1 MIGSNS
7 PFVAIGTK
15 CGNDCNPPVFTKKI
29 LMDGSLIGVKD
40 LAMTD
45 TEGYLHT
52 VGQSRNVTIWVG

>member
-1 MIGSNS
+1 NS
-7 PFVAIGTK
+7 
-15 CGNDCNPPVFTKKI
+15 PVFTKKI
-29 LMDGSLIGVKD
+29 VMDGSLIGVKD